1 MYCGPVNVHVIPG
14 SVYQS
19 WVWVA
24 GHLHGAGSPARG
36 SVGKGIRGPSGP
48 PFPFSHSCVLGQ
60 PLLPLVL
67 GFPGTSGFLFLF
79 LLPLFLLSSRALGGP
94 SSLHAGEP
102 GVSPLQA
109 L

>member
-24 GHLHGAGSPARG
+24 GHLHGAGYPARG
-36 SVGKGIRGPSGP
+36 SVGKGIRGSSGP

-60 PLLPLVL
+60 PLLLLVL
-67 GFPGTSGFLFLF
+67 GFPGTSGF
-79 LLPLFLLSSRALGGP
+79 LFLLSSRALGGP